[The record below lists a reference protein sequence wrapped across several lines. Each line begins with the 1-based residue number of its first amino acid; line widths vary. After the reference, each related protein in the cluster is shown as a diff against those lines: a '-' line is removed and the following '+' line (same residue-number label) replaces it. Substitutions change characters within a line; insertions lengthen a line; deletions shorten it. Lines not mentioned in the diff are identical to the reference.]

1 MSIGMVCLLMYTII
15 SLIITFCFFIDLLP
29 FEDLKKTDFVL
40 YKIWHNKKL
49 TYFGIFFCTLLIF
62 IWLPL
67 LAIADLI
74 FIFSLKE

>member
-1 MSIGMVCLLMYTII
+1 MSIGMVCLLIYTIV
-15 SLIITFCFFIDLLP
+15 SLFVTFFFFTNLP
-29 FEDLKKTDFVL
+29 FGDLKRKDFIL
-40 YKIWHNKKL
+40 YQIWHNKKL
-49 TYFGIFFCTLLIF
+49 TYFGIFFCSFLVF

>member
-1 MSIGMVCLLMYTII
+1 MSIGIVCLLIYSML
-15 SLIITFCFFIDLLP
+15 SFLITALFFSFLP
-29 FEDLKKTDFVL
+29 FGDLNRKDFIL

-49 TYFGIFFCTLLIF
+49 TYFGIFFCTLLVF
-62 IWLPL
+62 IGLPL

>member
-1 MSIGMVCLLMYTII
+1 MSIGMVCLLIYTII
-15 SLIITFCFFIDLLP
+15 SGITTLFFFINLP
-29 FEDLKKTDFVL
+29 FGNLKKTDFVL
-40 YKIWHNKKL
+40 YQIWHNKKL
-49 TYFGIFFCTLLIF
+49 TYFGIFFCSFLVF

>member
-1 MSIGMVCLLMYTII
+1 MSIGMVCLLIYII
-15 SLIITFCFFIDLLP
+15 FSGIATLFFFINLP
-29 FEDLKKTDFVL
+29 FGDLKKKDFVL
-40 YKIWHNKKL
+40 YQIWHNKKL
-49 TYFGIFFCTLLIF
+49 TYFGIFFCGFLVF

>member
-1 MSIGMVCLLMYTII
+1 MSIGMVCLLIYTII
-15 SLIITFCFFIDLLP
+15 SGITTLFFFINLP
-29 FEDLKKTDFVL
+29 FGDLKKKDFVL
-40 YKIWHNKKL
+40 YQIWHNKKL
-49 TYFGIFFCTLLIF
+49 TYFGIFFCSFLVF